1 MREYLSDRAYKSLC
15 ATIINAD
22 ALDEKVADEI
32 AEAMKTWALEK
43 GATHFTHW
51 FQPLN
56 DATAEKHDSFFE
68 PDRQGGV
75 LTHFSGRQLAQ
86 GEPDASS
93 FPTGGLRATFEAR
106 GYTAWD
112 PTSPAFIKESD
123 NGAVLCIPS
132 FFCDHHCD
140 ALDKKTPLMRS
151 QHALAVQMTRMA
163 KLFGIETKH
172 RPHATLGIEQ
182 EYFLIDR
189 DYYLQRPDLI
199 QTGRTLFGARP
210 PRHQQMED
218 HYFGRIR
225 LRVLAFMNDLDR
237 TLWKLGVPAKT
248 RHNEVSPG
256 QFELVPVFEEQNL
269 ANDHN
274 MLAMQIMQEIAE
286 QHGFACLLHEKP
298 FAGVNGSG
306 KHNNWSVT
314 GTDGKNWMSPGATPH
329 ENAIFLTMIVAMIK
343 AVDAFGDLLRMTVAC
358 SGNDHRLGAGEAPP
372 AIMSIYL
379 GEQLTDIINQIEN
392 GGAKSS
398 KSAGKIEL
406 GVSTMPALPR
416 DTTDRNRTSPIAYTG
431 NKLEFRAIGAS
442 QNSSGAN
449 VALNTIMAWA
459 LDSICT
465 DLEKSICSGE
475 EFNASLSKILSA
487 EVKAHR
493 RILFDGDCYS
503 TAWKREAAERG
514 LSNFTTTPKALEIL
528 KCKKVVELFTKYNVL
543 SVRELN
549 SRYEIYS
556 ETYRKTIALEAE
568 CALRIIRTMIIPS
581 GLTYLSDLAVA
592 KTHLKATGLSRL
604 AKRISQLIEI
614 LLVSAEKIEAALQ
627 TCNCQKIRAFM
638 SEARLASDELEN
650 LVPKDLWP
658 MPTYSEM
665 LFII

>member
-1 MREYLSDRAYKSLC
+1 
-15 ATIINAD
+15 
-22 ALDEKVADEI
+22 
-32 AEAMKTWALEK
+32 
-43 GATHFTHW
+43 
-51 FQPLN
+51 
-56 DATAEKHDSFFE
+56 
-68 PDRQGGV
+68 
-75 LTHFSGRQLAQ
+75 
-86 GEPDASS
+86 
-93 FPTGGLRATFEAR
+93 
-106 GYTAWD
+106 
-112 PTSPAFIKESD
+112 
-123 NGAVLCIPS
+123 
-132 FFCDHHCD
+132 
-140 ALDKKTPLMRS
+140 
-151 QHALAVQMTRMA
+151 
-163 KLFGIETKH
+163 
-172 RPHATLGIEQ
+172 
-182 EYFLIDR
+182 
-189 DYYLQRPDLI
+189 
-199 QTGRTLFGARP
+199 
-210 PRHQQMED
+210 
-218 HYFGRIR
+218 
-225 LRVLAFMNDLDR
+225 
-237 TLWKLGVPAKT
+237 
-248 RHNEVSPG
+248 
-256 QFELVPVFEEQNL
+256 
-269 ANDHN
+269 
-274 MLAMQIMQEIAE
+274 
-286 QHGFACLLHEKP
+286 
-298 FAGVNGSG
+298 
-306 KHNNWSVT
+306 
-314 GTDGKNWMSPGATPH
+314 
-329 ENAIFLTMIVAMIK
+329 
-343 AVDAFGDLLRMTVAC
+343 
-358 SGNDHRLGAGEAPP
+358 
-372 AIMSIYL
+372 
-379 GEQLTDIINQIEN
+379 
-392 GGAKSS
+392 
-398 KSAGKIEL
+398 
-406 GVSTMPALPR
+406 MPALPR